1 MEEVNIIDPQ
11 TGRTLTTTQKA
22 WQKYYAP
29 QGYVEDTDEVMVAPA
44 DADGDWSEF
53 FAADEEQASSA
64 PRVPKRPLTGA
75 AKAAAERK
83 ARQARPV

>member
-1 MEEVNIIDPQ
+1 MEEVTIIDPQ

-29 QGYVEDTDEVMVAPA
+29 QGYMEDTDEVVLMSA
-44 DADGDWSEF
+44 DTDGNWSEF
-53 FAADEEQASSA
+53 FAADEEQPSSA
-64 PRVPKRPLTGA
+64 SRRPKRPLTGA

-83 ARQARPV
+83 ARQAQQT

>member
-29 QGYVEDTDEVMVAPA
+29 QGYVEDTDDVVLTPA
-44 DADGDWSEF
+44 GDDGDWGEF
-53 FAADEEQASSA
+53 FAADEGQAA
-64 PRVPKRPLTGA
+64 PIPRVAKRPLTGA

-83 ARQARPV
+83 ARQVRPT

>member
-1 MEEVNIIDPQ
+1 MEEVTIIDPQ

-29 QGYVEDTDEVMVAPA
+29 QGYVEDTDDVVLAPA
-44 DADGDWSEF
+44 GDDGDWGEF
-53 FAADEEQASSA
+53 FAADDEQSSVA
-64 PRVPKRPLTGA
+64 PRRSKRPLTGA

-83 ARQARPV
+83 ARQARPA

>member
-1 MEEVNIIDPQ
+1 MEEITIIDPQ

-29 QGYVEDTDEVMVAPA
+29 QGYVEDTDEVVLASA

-53 FAADEEQASSA
+53 FAADEEPAPSS
-64 PRVPKRPLTGA
+64 PKTPKRPLTGA

-83 ARQARPV
+83 ARQARSA